1 MLTPSAR
8 LAAAPPLSPP
18 PGWSAERL
26 ELHHGLLDRPAHID
40 PKFLYDALG
49 SSLFAA
55 ITQLPEY
62 YPTRCEAEIHAA
74 HGAAIARH
82 AGAVETLL
90 DLGAGDCAK
99 AERLF
104 PVLRPRRYVP
114 IDIST
119 DYLEAAARRLRPAYP
134 ELRVTPLGQDFS
146 QGLSLPADIPSARR
160 LFFYPGSSIGN
171 LNPDD
176 ALAMLRHVRGL
187 CPDGGLLI
195 GVDRVKPREVLEPAY
210 DDALRLTAAFNLNL
224 LRHVNAL
231 LASDFQVEDWRHVAL
246 YNAERSRIEMH
257 LEARR
262 ALRVRWPGGERAF
275 QAGERI
281 HTENSYKFTPDA
293 FQGLLERAG
302 YRDVRHWSDTRG
314 WFSVFLATPEA
325 GWPRTNQRPQEDAHG
340 LCLPADPPR
349 SERPGR
355 PARPLRRRAR
365 RHDSPGRAAQ
375 PRRLPGAIH
384 AGLQPRQ
391 MASGAHHLVFETF
404 LLSRHAP
411 GYRAFHPSY
420 RMLFNSYYNAI
431 GARHP
436 RPQRGCSRVRTWPR
450 CCATASM
457 WTRPCMR

>member
-314 WFSVFLATPEA
+314 WFSVFLAPPEA
-325 GWPRTNQRPQEDAHG
+325 GWPRTINAPRRMRMDSACLLTRPEQ
-340 LCLPADPPR
+340 
-349 SERPGR
+349 RPGR
-355 PARPLRRRAR
+355 PARPLRRRA